1 MFELDQSFHKM
12 EAFISAGEEVK
23 KMKIRME
30 TVQTDVDDFIEKYP
44 DFKPFFKDILSEN
57 ITHKALEDYSELLTF
72 SQKILK
78 ELLVLKHKDQI
89 KRKADCMELID
100 LLKNVN

>member
-1 MFELDQSFHKM
+1 MFELDQSFQK
-12 EAFISAGEEVK
+12 EDAFINASVEVK
-23 KMKIRME
+23 SMKSRMDA
-30 TVQTDVDDFIEKYP
+30 VQRDVTIFTDKFP
-44 DFKPFFKDILSEN
+44 DFKPFFKEILAEETS
-57 ITHKALEDYSELLTF
+57 HKALEDYSELITF

-100 LLKNVN
+100 LLRNVC